1 MLQDDW
7 ETMYGPG
14 YKSVPAVVNEENGSF
29 VYTYPSP
36 FQDNRKMAH
45 ELALAALKGSNYS
58 PKKFYDEYFA
68 IYRQA
73 LKDYNPQED
82 KE

>member
-1 MLQDDW
+1 MVEDSWAKKCSL
-7 ETMYGPG
+7 EYGPAP
-14 YKSVPAVVNEENGSF
+14 SVVNGGNSSYVF
-29 VYTYPSP
+29 TYASP
-36 FQDNRKMAH
+36 FQDNRQMAH

-73 LKDYNPQED
+73 LKDYNSQED

>member
-1 MLQDDW
+1 MLQDGW
-7 ETMYGPG
+7 ARICGLEYGSIPT
-14 YKSVPAVVNEENGSF
+14 VVNEENGSF
-29 VYTYPSP
+29 VYSYSSP

-45 ELALAALKGSNYS
+45 ELALAALKNSNYS
-58 PKKFYDEYFA
+58 LDKFYDEYFA

-73 LKDYNPQED
+73 LKDYNSQED

>member
-1 MLQDDW
+1 MLEDGW
-7 ETMYGPG
+7 ARMCGLEYG
-14 YKSVPAVVNEENGSF
+14 SVPTVANRGNSSYVF
-29 VYTYPSP
+29 TYLSP
-36 FQDNRKMAH
+36 FQDNQKMAH
-45 ELALAALKGSNYS
+45 ELALAALKDSNYS

-68 IYRQA
+68 IYHQA